1 MEGSCRMNVRELCET
16 DDLATGLVLDPLL
29 GFSTHKMNISQ
40 LPEIRRWGYLKE
52 TLLRFTRTQDFQA
65 TFEALLV
72 GDWATG
78 FFTGLGPHRLELL
91 RQHVHRYLK
100 AFLLDSGVQIESC
113 NRYSSETNGAKITST
128 RHWSVGERM
137 EVLQGCI
144 AELSPSDSAVLR
156 AGINDFSVMYSTRK
170 RCAQLW
176 LGPAAFIN
184 HDCRPN
190 CKFVPGEKN
199 GACVK
204 VVRPISPGEEITC
217 YYGDSFFGENNEMCE
232 CFTCE
237 RRGEGSFHH
246 RETLQDVDDPSD
258 PAGQKYKFRETDL
271 RLSREKSNSTPKS
284 ITTATNTAFPL
295 RNSLSQRMKRDATAL
310 RRGLTK
316 TSRWRRV
323 ERQKG
328 NRRSALNEH
337 NLLLHTLAHIKLK
350 DLRIHLYQHTV
361 EFLLSCKDPGG
372 KGRVIL
378 DQIERIKPTHR
389 EKEKDNQAIPTRTAQ
404 TPMDGKKEG
413 DTAESC
419 TAQNMN
425 LVDTS
430 EQERHTLETISLLS
444 TEKHEQQLTE
454 KDASEPPKTGMKE
467 SHPAMPSRTRSIP
480 HRRQK
485 RLWSRRRAS
494 SEAIGLPKVLE
505 VNESCNV
512 LDISDSL
519 PNRNSESLCNETDLF
534 AKEGPTNESCDI
546 APKPSANSKEH
557 EHHSIHTGQ
566 PPAVN
571 LGNSLSQSMNC
582 CLSLKAGLKYYPTVC
597 LVRVTTPGAKEGAGR
612 ESRTETEKQG
622 ENLAVSSNNI
632 KRTGGNDINIAEG
645 KKGVR
650 ELYFSPITVGGVD
663 QALKVMFNLDKTDMK
678 TIVSPQVKEQVE
690 ASDKNLQSDVVT
702 ATKSDFTC
710 NVPTD
715 TFSKNKGII
724 NSETENSL
732 ETKEE
737 ATAVDANMKSSK
749 KDTHLSNNIKK
760 VGDTADNENEV
771 VKELTAD
778 VNLAAEMSVG
788 AVQGVV
794 NNSKKVDEVTVTG
807 SNLKSAKVTT
817 LRNTKQTVKM
827 TDAQGAV
834 SESKNNVKKVR
845 IKNMKRSVKKAGE
858 KMDTA
863 KIDMNDMVKDVTTDK
878 EAEQQ
883 DIKQQRTVH
892 TITDIEKSAKMVDQP
907 TNSDDNLRV
916 EERGNVNK
924 ARAKTETENEMMK
937 DLQSDINILE
947 ERKIDSIADVEN
959 TVKSVIKMSCNVKE
973 VEKEI
978 GAEKQVV
985 TEVQMGMNIVEEKTG
1000 SKITDILKNTQK
1012 DDKTKSS
1019 EVKRKVGRPPGRPK
1033 KNIQKAVE
1041 KIESEKDDLK
1051 NKEVDATTTTL
1062 VEKTVD
1068 VIKQV
1073 EISPNEQRKTE
1084 AVDGNMKADGAV
1096 AAKGSR
1102 GEDKRNDAPADMEKT
1117 LHIEGKTPET
1127 ENTETPV
1134 SEVSFKATDIH
1145 KKVDNERHECL
1156 DAQMGDPE
1164 QNKINIPSRIGSNV
1178 IIIKDVQVTLS
1189 DAFKNLKDELKR
1201 SVQIGKNMSDKSR
1214 SVTHCIKQ
1222 RRLQQDRKIKEHIQ
1236 KLIASDKEK
1245 SERERKGKI
1254 SDLSDVDCRN
1264 VLTSGS
1270 DQNTSPKRQN
1280 ETSTAKPGS
1289 SELLPLCSAP
1299 VVSTKDHSSL
1309 TQIQANIP
1317 LKKRMFREST
1327 ETEPEVNITT
1337 PVSSKELLLKGI
1349 EDRKEMQQSVSCS
1362 NSKLRH
1368 ETYGVHPESPN
1379 AHIVLKKAG
1388 IKQDKRCGFLSDN
1401 KQNECENGHVTEVK
1415 PMMANDATVN
1425 RVEKELNNK
1434 QTEFEDESG
1443 YKTTNPV
1450 VEEVRDEGEK
1460 PKDPHRKL
1468 AALEQNEDSF
1478 DSPKQ
1483 ITGVSQARQA
1493 DTEGATVSPQ
1503 NEFSVQERNIKKE
1516 DCVKEEQENNL
1527 RIRLKR
1533 KRGEEWEM
1541 ERSESENETEK
1552 KTKPSQSPPAS
1563 FMADPFKAILD
1574 SVSVL
1579 NVEMSKGE
1587 WGPQEAEK
1595 CLELEQTAKAGQAA
1609 WEMCTK
1615 NVHSK
1620 LKKKKEETSVMESDA
1635 QDNEDFM
1642 GYSSQMLK
1650 DETFFEDMKQW
1661 LQSADVKVESV
1672 DSDAQPLAPIR
1683 LCRKTE
1689 GWWIVDGMEKRL
1701 HKSSK
1706 MRKPLKGSKS
1716 HWVTKRSPDSSE
1728 SSISEVP
1735 LHKIKEE
1742 FQSPCR
1748 QFKESC
1754 CNMTRKETALRSEH
1768 VPLSLSLSPLSLNSP
1783 CSEVVTEDTSLRSYP
1798 NVKDLFGE
1806 KRVAEVVS
1814 KKKPKKDLELRNESD
1829 TTQNIC
1835 LSHNLF
1841 QINKSLSKLQ
1851 ALNQMDKSAPVN
1863 NIETVSSQGQQKPQS
1878 PLLIFPDKSPCSD
1891 FGFDNADEL
1900 IECLNLEGY
1909 YPDNSQSNLPNAFS
1923 DFCQGEPP
1931 NTGSFSSPFSQSP
1944 SDVWNPETPYLGSP
1958 SPCGSFSPPNDFVF
1972 PDLSLPKN
1980 VALLSGH
1987 DLSSK
1992 EKMLSNS
1999 DFTFS
2004 LKDGEGAQFPFDFTM
2019 AKTSTDKEA
2028 PKPVHLM
2035 QSDKILWNHKD
2046 SFMFSATSSDRHS
2059 QTPPATSQAQGVES
2073 IMPGCSFNSRTEFA
2087 KVQPFS
2093 LEKTQGPVHPLTAN
2107 RNQSVGTSQTP
2118 VAGMYNVGALSQPLK
2133 PFHSPLL
2140 GNKSSIYPH
2149 KVIGSADTFHRTCDK
2164 KAPLFQSSNPIKL
2177 ESGKQSLNFCKGNM
2191 AAERADFA
2199 TKFQTTKHGSTNPFS
2214 NQLSFNLPSSL
2225 TGSYQGGDYSH
2236 TLGKGSK
2243 TFEVNNCPNTSS
2255 SQVDRVH
2262 PLYYVTSSKTSS
2274 SVLQNVTSNKAQDIG
2289 SSCLNKDISSQKPF
2303 SSNQSPQCH
2312 TLPLG
2317 KSMSHCKPHAM
2328 VAPTQNLH
2336 LTCSESSL
2344 SANKH
2349 QPGYP
2354 HCDPVDF
2361 AFSSAFSTDASQQ
2374 CSPHVT
2380 QRDIPEQER
2389 RTNKSQSNS
2398 LACSTQAHPPYV
2410 VNFTGDHSV
2419 TLGYSEDADG
2429 LNYSGVPPPNYTY
2442 HCLMDPSGT
2451 QGRLV
2456 LEPCGLSS
2464 NSYSSSPSV
2473 SGFSG
2478 AKGQEE
2484 QTRKDPHQQE
2494 QSGSRPFVSHH
2505 FSTSSHSLGTSLSDR
2520 KPKRLRLVVTDG
2532 TVDLDLHYTD

>member
-1 MEGSCRMNVRELCET
+1 MEGSYRMNVRELCET

-40 LPEIRRWGYLKE
+40 LPEIRRWSYLKE

-72 GDWATG
+72 GDWASG
-78 FFTGLGPHRLELL
+78 YFTGLGPHRLELL

-128 RHWSVGERM
+128 RQWSVGERM

-237 RRGEGSFHH
+237 RRGEGSFQH
-246 RETLQDVDDPSD
+246 RETLQDLDDPSD

-271 RLSREKSNSTPKS
+271 RLSREKSNSTPKP
-284 ITTATNTAFPL
+284 IPTATNTAFPL

-361 EFLLSCKDPGG
+361 EFLLSCKDPSG
-372 KGRVIL
+372 KGRAIL
-378 DQIERIKPTHR
+378 DQIERVKPTHR
-389 EKEKDNQAIPTRTAQ
+389 EGEKDNQAIPTRTAQ
-404 TPMDGKKEG
+404 TAMDGNKDG
-413 DTAESC
+413 DAAESC
-419 TAQNMN
+419 NAQDTN
-425 LVDTS
+425 LVETS
-430 EQERHTLETISLLS
+430 EQEQHTLESISMHC

-467 SHPAMPSRTRSIP
+467 SHPTMPSRTRSIP
-480 HRRQK
+480 HRRRK
-485 RLWSRRRAS
+485 RLWTKKRAL
-494 SEAIGLPKVLE
+494 SEANGLPKRLE
-505 VNESCNV
+505 VEKSCNV
-512 LDISDSL
+512 LDISGSL
-519 PNRNSESLCNETDLF
+519 PNRKSSESPLCNETDLVG
-534 AKEGPTNESCDI
+534 KESSTNESCDI

-557 EHHSIHTGQ
+557 EHNSIHTGQ

-571 LGNSLSQSMNC
+571 LGSSLSQSLNC
-582 CLSLKAGLKYYPTVC
+582 LPLKAGLKYYPTVC

-622 ENLAVSSNNI
+622 EDVAVFSNNI

-663 QALKVMFNLDKTDMK
+663 QALKVMFNLTDETSAETDMK
-678 TIVSPQVKEQVE
+678 TTVSPQVKEQVE
-690 ASDKNLQSDVVT
+690 ASDTNLQSHAAT
-702 ATKSDFTC
+702 ASKNDFTC
-710 NVPTD
+710 KIPTD
-715 TFSKNKGII
+715 TFSKSEGIN
-724 NSETENSL
+724 NSETENNL

-737 ATAVDANMKSSK
+737 TTAVDTNMKSTK
-749 KDTHLSNNIKK
+749 KDAQLSSNIKK
-760 VGDTADNENEV
+760 AGDKADIESKM
-771 VKELTAD
+771 VKELMAD
-778 VNLAAEMSVG
+778 MNLAAEIRVG
-788 AVQGVV
+788 AVQDVE
-794 NNSKKVDEVTVTG
+794 NNSKKGDEVTVTG
-807 SNLKSAKVTT
+807 SNLKSGKVTA
-817 LRNTKQTVKM
+817 LRNAKQTVKT
-827 TDAQGAV
+827 TDAQDAV
-834 SESKNNVKKVR
+834 SESENNVKKVR
-845 IKNMKRSVKKAGE
+845 IKKMKRSVKKAGE

-863 KIDMNDMVKDVTTDK
+863 KIDMNEMVKDVTTDK

-883 DIKQQRTVH
+883 DIEQQRTAH
-892 TITDIEKSAKMVDQP
+892 TITEIETSAEMVDRP
-907 TNSDDNLRV
+907 TNSDGNLRV

-924 ARAKTETENEMMK
+924 AAKTESENEIMK
-937 DLQSDINILE
+937 DLQSDINISEL
-947 ERKIDSIADVEN
+947 KADDTN
-959 TVKSVIKMSCNVKE
+959 LKAAKSVVKMNCNVKE

-978 GAEKQVV
+978 GIEKQVV
-985 TEVQMGMNIVEEKTG
+985 TEVKMGMNIVEEKIG
-1000 SKITDILKNTQK
+1000 SKSTDIVKNTQK
-1012 DDKTKSS
+1012 DEKTKSS

-1033 KNIQKAVE
+1033 KNVKKAAE
-1041 KIESEKDDLK
+1041 KIETEKDDMK
-1051 NKEVDATTTTL
+1051 NKEVDATT
-1062 VEKTVD
+1062 VGGKRVD
-1068 VIKQV
+1068 VIEQV
-1073 EISPNEQRKTE
+1073 EISPNEQGQTA
-1084 AVDGNMKADGAV
+1084 AVDNIKADGAV

-1102 GEDKRNDAPADMEKT
+1102 VEEKRKDTSADLEKT
-1117 LHIEGKTPET
+1117 LNIEGKTRET
-1127 ENTETPV
+1127 ENTKKSV
-1134 SEVSFKATDIH
+1134 SEVSFEATDIH
-1145 KKVDNERHECL
+1145 KKVDDERHEGL
-1156 DAQMGDPE
+1156 DAQMDDPG
-1164 QNKINIPSRIGSNV
+1164 QNKINIPRCIGSNV
-1178 IIIKDVQVTLS
+1178 IITKDVRVTLS
-1189 DAFKNLKDELKR
+1189 DAFKNLKDELR
-1201 SVQIGKNMSDKSR
+1201 SVQKGGKNMSDKSR
-1214 SVTHCIKQ
+1214 SITPHRVKQ
-1222 RRLQQDRKIKEHIQ
+1222 RRLQQDRMIKEHIQ
-1236 KLIASDKEK
+1236 KLIVIDKEK
-1245 SERERKGKI
+1245 SESEKKGKD
-1254 SDLSDVDCRN
+1254 SELSKVDCRN
-1264 VLTSGS
+1264 VLTCGS
-1270 DQNTSPKRQN
+1270 DQNTSPKHQN
-1280 ETSTAKPGS
+1280 ETSTAKQGS

-1299 VVSTKDHSSL
+1299 VVSTKDHSPL
-1309 TQIQANIP
+1309 TQIQTNIP
-1317 LKKRMFREST
+1317 LKKRTFREST

-1337 PVSSKELLLKGI
+1337 PVSPKELILKGS
-1349 EDRKEMQQSVSCS
+1349 EDRKEMRQSVSSS
-1362 NSKLRH
+1362 NAKPRH
-1368 ETYGVHPESPN
+1368 EPSGVHLESPN
-1379 AHIVLKKAG
+1379 TQIQQKVLAKAC
-1388 IKQDKRCGFLSDN
+1388 IKQDKRCGFPSDN
-1401 KQNECENGHVTEVK
+1401 KQNECEIEHITEIK
-1415 PMMANDATVN
+1415 PMIADDATVN
-1425 RVEKELNNK
+1425 RVEKELN
-1434 QTEFEDESG
+1434 EDERG
-1443 YKTTNPV
+1443 YKTTDPV
-1450 VEEVRDEGEK
+1450 VEEVKDEGEK
-1460 PKDPHRKL
+1460 SKDPNREL
-1468 AALEQNEDSF
+1468 AAFEQNEDSLE
-1478 DSPKQ
+1478 SPKQ
-1483 ITGVSQARQA
+1483 ITGVSQVRQA
-1493 DTEGATVSPQ
+1493 DTEGTTVSPQ
-1503 NEFSVQERNIKKE
+1503 NEFSVQEKNIKKE

-1541 ERSESENETEK
+1541 ERSELENVTEM

-1609 WEMCTK
+1609 WEICTK

-1620 LKKKKEETSVMESDA
+1620 LKKKKETSVMESDDEA
-1635 QDNEDFM
+1635 KGDFM

-1701 HKSSK
+1701 SKSSK

-1716 HWVTKRSPDSSE
+1716 RWVTKRSPDSSE

-1735 LHKIKEE
+1735 LHKVKEE

-1748 QFKESC
+1748 QLKESC
-1754 CNMTRKETALRSEH
+1754 CNMTRKGTALRSEN
-1768 VPLSLSLSPLSLNSP
+1768 VPLSLSLSPLTLNSP
-1783 CSEVVTEDTSLRSYP
+1783 CSEVAAEDTCLSSYP

-1814 KKKPKKDLELRNESD
+1814 KKKPKKDLGLRNESD
-1829 TTQNIC
+1829 TTENIC

-1851 ALNQMDKSAPVN
+1851 ALNQMDKSAAVN
-1863 NIETVSSQGQQKPQS
+1863 NIETVFSQGQQKPQS

-1972 PDLSLPKN
+1972 SDLGLPKN
-1980 VALLSGH
+1980 IALLSGH

-1992 EKMLSNS
+1992 EKMLSNT

-2004 LKDGEGAQFPFDFTM
+2004 IKDGEGAQFPFDFSMT
-2019 AKTSTDKEA
+2019 KTSNDKQA

-2035 QSDKILWNHKD
+2035 QSDKTQWNHKD
-2046 SFMFSATSSDRHS
+2046 AFMFSATSSDRHS
-2059 QTPPATSQAQGVES
+2059 QTPPASSQAQGVES
-2073 IMPGCSFNSRTEFA
+2073 IIPGCSFNSRTELA

-2093 LEKTQGPVHPLTAN
+2093 LEKTQGPVHSLTAN
-2107 RNQSVGTSQTP
+2107 RNQSIGTSQTP
-2118 VAGMYNVGALSQPLK
+2118 VAGMYNLGALSQPLK

-2140 GNKSSIYPH
+2140 GSKSSIYPQ
-2149 KVIGSADTFHRTCDK
+2149 KVISSADTFHRTCDK
-2164 KAPLFQSSNPIKL
+2164 KASLFQSSNPIKL
-2177 ESGKQSLNFCKGNM
+2177 ESGKQSLHFSKGNM

-2199 TKFQTTKHGSTNPFS
+2199 TKSQTTKHSSTNPFS

-2225 TGSYQGGDYSH
+2225 TGSHQGGDYSH

-2243 TFEVNNCPNTSS
+2243 TFEVNNSSNTSS

-2289 SSCLNKDISSQKPF
+2289 SSCLTKDISSQKPF

-2312 TLPLG
+2312 SLPLG
-2317 KSMSHCKPHAM
+2317 KSMSQCKPHAM

-2374 CSPHVT
+2374 SSPHVT

-2419 TLGYSEDADG
+2419 TLGYSEDAEG
-2429 LNYSGVPPPNYTY
+2429 LNYSGGPTPNYTY

-2473 SGFSG
+2473 GGFSG
-2478 AKGQEE
+2478 SKGQEE

-2494 QSGSRPFVSHH
+2494 PSGSRPFVSHH